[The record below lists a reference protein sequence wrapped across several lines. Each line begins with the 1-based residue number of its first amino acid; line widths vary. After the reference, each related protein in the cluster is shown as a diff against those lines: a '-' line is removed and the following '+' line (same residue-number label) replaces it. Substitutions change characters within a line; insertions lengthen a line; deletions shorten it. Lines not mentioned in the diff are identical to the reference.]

1 MTYDVTTLMRPQP
14 TSSRHSCEWRYGR
27 PPGYTKLNHHSRND
41 LKLCIQAKQQIALER
56 AAVGVQANAHLQGGS
71 RSDGTKETICT
82 ILMDTTQERL
92 ES

>member
-1 MTYDVTTLMRPQP
+1 MNH
-14 TSSRHSCEWRYGR
+14 SRH
-27 PPGYTKLNHHSRND
+27 D
-41 LKLCIQAKQQIALER
+41 LEFCIQAKQQMALER